1 MDAWK
6 NTQYPL
12 SQSWEE
18 RATSDDRKDARYGFA
33 FVSLVVAIPV
43 LLIALVVLVYAG
55 FAVAS

>member
-12 SQSWEE
+12 PQSWEE
-18 RATSDDRKDARYGFA
+18 GAKSDDRKDAGYGFA